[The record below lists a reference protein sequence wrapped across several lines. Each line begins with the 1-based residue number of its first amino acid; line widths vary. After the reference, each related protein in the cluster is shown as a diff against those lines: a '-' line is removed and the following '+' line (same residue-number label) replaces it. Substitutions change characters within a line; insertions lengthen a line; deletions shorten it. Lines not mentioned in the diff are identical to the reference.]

1 LFFFIKR
8 KSDMDY
14 TQFTNI
20 ELLQQLFGSRA
31 ARRMYRGSLAPLF
44 APAGK
49 LGRNQ
54 HCLAAARELVKRWLE
69 EQIRGSDVFSKTD
82 EVTEYLRVFFAG
94 KEHESFVV
102 LFLTTQHALIVV
114 EELFRG
120 TLSETAVYPREIMK
134 RALQVNAGAV
144 IIAHNHPSGVA
155 EPSPV
160 DIHMTT
166 QLKRTLALVGVD
178 VLDHFVIAGNTAV
191 SFVEGGL
198 L

>member
-1 LFFFIKR
+1 
-8 KSDMDY
+8 MDY
-14 TQFTNI
+14 TQYTNI
-20 ELLQQLFGSRA
+20 ELLRQLLGNRA
-31 ARRMYRGSLAPLF
+31 ARRMYRGSLVPLF
-44 APAGK
+44 TPEGEP
-49 LGRNQ
+49 GRN
-54 HCLAAARELVKRWLE
+54 HYRLAAARELVKRWLE
-69 EQIRGSDVFSKTD
+69 EQIRGTDVFSQTD
-82 EVTEYLRVFFAG
+82 EVTEYLRIFFAG

-102 LFLTTQHALIVV
+102 LFLTTQHGLIVA

-160 DIHMTT
+160 DIHMTK

-178 VLDHFVIAGNTAV
+178 VIDHVVIAGNTAV
-191 SFVEGGL
+191 SFVEEGL